1 VFFLVGVPVVVKMCI
16 HCMKLIIL
24 KKKKPL
30 LVMATV
36 HYGWFYQL

>member
-1 VFFLVGVPVVVKMCI
+1 
-16 HCMKLIIL
+16 MKLIIL